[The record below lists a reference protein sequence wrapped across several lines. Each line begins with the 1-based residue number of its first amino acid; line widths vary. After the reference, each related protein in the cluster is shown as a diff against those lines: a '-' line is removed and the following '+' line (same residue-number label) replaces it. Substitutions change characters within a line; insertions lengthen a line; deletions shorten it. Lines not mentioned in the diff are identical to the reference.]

1 MLHWVARHRKVQK
14 VLADAEYVLS
24 GGADFRLLRLN
35 KEYPESDGVST
46 NRIVFAE
53 DMSTVL
59 KAL

>member
-1 MLHWVARHRKVQK
+1 MLHWVMRLRKVQK

-35 KEYPESDGVST
+35 KEYPESVGVIANCIS
-46 NRIVFAE
+46 FDE
-53 DMSTVL
+53 DMTTVL